1 MMEVIKAAFCF
12 DEKLTVPVQ
21 AAAASLVDQC
31 VKESVH
37 CEIHCVCTS
46 AAGCVEESLRQIVTV
61 RDPESKL
68 FMHCID
74 NPYADSYEVRDISVA
89 TYLRL
94 TLHQLLP
101 EIDKI
106 LYMDVDVLVL
116 DSLLPIWE
124 TPLADHV
131 LAAVRG
137 TVNLADKW
145 EWNSDRPYWHLLEG
159 QKGNYINAGI
169 TLLNLAEIRRRG
181 LDRQWNELAGQRLYY
196 QDQDILN
203 ITCQG
208 AVVYLPPKYNR
219 LTYMGASEYHRLV
232 DEGIY
237 TQQEY
242 EEAMEAPVILHYAGD
257 KPWNRYDTNLGEVWW
272 NYVNSQTDLKGL
284 FDEEK
289 ARRNHGPTLAD
300 RAVRKL
306 KKLFSREKL

>member
-1 MMEVIKAAFCF
+1 MEPIKVAFCF
-12 DEKLTVPVQ
+12 DENLTVPVQ
-21 AAAASLVDQC
+21 ATAASLVDQC
-31 VKESVH
+31 VRASVH

-46 AAGCVEESLRQIVTV
+46 AAARVEESLRQIVTA
-61 RDPESKL
+61 RDAESVL
-68 FMHCID
+68 IMHSID

-94 TLHQLLP
+94 TLHKLLP
-101 EIDKI
+101 EVDKI

-116 DSLLPIWE
+116 DSLLPLWE
-124 TPLADHV
+124 IALTDHV

-145 EWNSDRPYWHLLEG
+145 EWNSDRPYWHLLKG
-159 QKGNYINAGI
+159 QRGNYINAGI
-169 TLLNLAEIRRRG
+169 TLLNLAEIRRRS
-181 LDRQWNELAGQRLYY
+181 LERQWSELAKQRLYY

-208 AVVYLPPKYNR
+208 AMVYLPPKYNR
-219 LTYMGASEYHRLV
+219 LTYMGGSEYHRLV

-237 TQQEY
+237 TQEEY
-242 EEAMEAPVILHYAGD
+242 DEAMKAPVILHYAGD
-257 KPWNRYDTNLGEVWW
+257 KPWNRYDTNLGKVWW
-272 NYVNSQTDLKGL
+272 DYVNSQPDLKGL
-284 FDEEK
+284 FDEER

-300 RAVRKL
+300 RAVRKW